1 MLKRSNSKCINKKC
15 GNPAIFGNNFIAKH
29 CDNHKLKDEIN
40 LIEMP
45 CVSCNLVMVLDKN
58 NKCEYCNPEIFAT
71 VRLAKQNALMN
82 YLDSRGLNGTQT
94 DKIIDSGICG
104 KERPDRVYDLG
115 THILIIECDENQHKD
130 RDCSCEQIR
139 MINISQSYG
148 GAPVYF
154 IRWNPDDYMPLQSNL
169 PENIKNRNKL
179 CGDLIEFIIN
189 NINILPCDNLVYVK
203 YLYFDDWNG
212 LDNEEWNI
220 LM

>member
-1 MLKRSNSKCINKKC
+1 MKKDVKFIQYL
-15 GNPAIFGNNFIAKH
+15 IFQDKLRNFVIYIAH
-29 CDNHKLKDEIN
+29 RI
-40 LIEMP
+40 
-45 CVSCNLVMVLDKN
+45 
-58 NKCEYCNPEIFAT
+58 
-71 VRLAKQNALMN
+71 
-82 YLDSRGLNGTQT
+82 
-94 DKIIDSGICG
+94 
-104 KERPDRVYDLG
+104 
-115 THILIIECDENQHKD
+115 DENQHKD

-189 NINILPCDNLVYVK
+189 NINILPCDNLVYIK

-212 LDNEEWNI
+212 LDTEEWNI